1 MRILLLNK
9 VNECLLNYCKC
20 MSTGISDVMTV
31 EYWTLNT
38 TNKPME
44 KCMDVVRINTKYAK
58 TEARNTR
65 NKSVDLTQLSLRR

>member
-1 MRILLLNK
+1 MPA
-9 VNECLLNYCKC
+9 ECGKC

-44 KCMDVVRINTKYAK
+44 KCMDVVRINTNYAK